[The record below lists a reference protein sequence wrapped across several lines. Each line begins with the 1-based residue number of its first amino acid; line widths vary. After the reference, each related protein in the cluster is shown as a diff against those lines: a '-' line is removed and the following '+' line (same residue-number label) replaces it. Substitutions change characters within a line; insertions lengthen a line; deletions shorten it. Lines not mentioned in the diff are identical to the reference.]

1 MGLSEV
7 CEMTG
12 KSKNYMKEYLR
23 RGQFP
28 QPVKELACGPLGF
41 GGKFKH
47 GWTRPGFAA
56 EGRKTRENKKCPPP
70 VFRQRASLMTAAPLL
85 YRTRC

>member
-1 MGLSEV
+1 LQINLDDIMGLSEV

-28 QPVKELACGPLGF
+28 QPVKELACGPWASGASSSMDGHAPASRQKEERRERIKNALHRF
-41 GGKFKH
+41 S
-47 GWTRPGFAA
+47 
-56 EGRKTRENKKCPPP
+56 GRGLF
-70 VFRQRASLMTAAPLL
+70 V
-85 YRTRC
+85 